1 MKMDDTI
8 PYLVKRWVN
17 QSQNKIMVCS
27 FIRNSK
33 IMNQVLFTTKAC
45 LVYFILGYFIYK
57 MAVDFFI

>member
-33 IMNQVLFTTKAC
+33 IKNQVLFTTEAC
-45 LVYFILGYFIYK
+45 LVYFIFGYFIYK